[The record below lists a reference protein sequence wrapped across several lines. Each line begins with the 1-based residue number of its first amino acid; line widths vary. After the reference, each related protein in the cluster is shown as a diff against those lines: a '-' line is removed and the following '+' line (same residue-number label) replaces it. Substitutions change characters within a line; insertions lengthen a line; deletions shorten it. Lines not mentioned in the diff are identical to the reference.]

1 MPDQAILLGR
11 NQSKAHPSLHQ
22 GHPPEPEC
30 LRRTTNL
37 TNIPQWNLDSNH
49 HPLLQNLFLS
59 TLSPPEKMAT
69 HPPSQATRW
78 HVAKSRPWPSPVN
91 STLQYILNSFTF
103 LSPTITTTQVTGI
116 SHPDNC
122 NSFLAAVLTYTLTSV
137 KSLRYIYDLT
147 WIVYW
152 VFLPS
157 ERKLY
162 EDKDPICF
170 VLFLKTVVF
179 LVPTSVPGIE

>member
-1 MPDQAILLGR
+1 MPDQAIPLGR
-11 NQSKAHPSLHQ
+11 NQSKAHPSLDQ

-37 TNIPQWNLDSNH
+37 TNIPQWILDSNH

-69 HPPSQATRW
+69 HPPSQATHW

-103 LSPTITTTQVTGI
+103 LSPTITTTTVFKKIKQNRSGLCLHRAYILRGEISNKQFKLNHICIWGI
-116 SHPDNC
+116 WQRSG
-122 NSFLAAVLTYTLTSV
+122 Y
-137 KSLRYIYDLT
+137 K
-147 WIVYW
+147 
-152 VFLPS
+152 
-157 ERKLY
+157 
-162 EDKDPICF
+162 
-170 VLFLKTVVF
+170 
-179 LVPTSVPGIE
+179 